1 MSSKKLSQLQEKV
14 TSLSADD
21 LLYVSVNGESKSIKA
36 STVEAPLKAYADQKK
51 SEVLSEL
58 QTLDGKISTEITN
71 RQAADTTTLN
81 NAKAYTNSQ
90 IASEQVARSLDDAAT
105 LSSANAYADSAV
117 EAEQSLRVAGD
128 AVLDQKITDNYDTMV
143 SEFSS
148 VRGEMATDRAN
159 ASQTYATKT
168 AVAADIASAS
178 QSTLAQADANLQAE
192 VAALQQL
199 DALNIGYSYEYTD
212 TKVAMEETA
221 RIAADATTLNSAN
234 AYTDLTCSN
243 TLNSAKTYT
252 DSSATATLSSAKS
265 YTDSAIAAIPASSG
279 SVPSGVIQM
288 YAGSTAPT
296 GYLLCDGSAVSR
308 TTYSALFS
316 VIGTSYGVGNG
327 TSTFNLPNPDGNVN
341 IRYIIKI

>member
-58 QTLDGKISTEITN
+58 QTLDGKINTEITN

-81 NAKAYTNSQ
+81 SAKAYTNAQ
-90 IASEQVARSLDDAAT
+90 IASEQTARSLEDAAT
-105 LSSANAYADSAV
+105 LSSANSYTDSAV
-117 EAEQSLRVAGD
+117 DAEESLRVAGD
-128 AVLDQKITDNYDTMV
+128 AALDQKITDNYDTMV
-143 SEFSS
+143 SEFTS
-148 VRGEMATDRAN
+148 VRAEMATDRAN
-159 ASQTYATKT
+159 DSQTYATKT
-168 AVAADIASAS
+168 QVAADIASAS
-178 QSTLAQADANLQAE
+178 QSTLAQANANLQAQ
-192 VAALQQL
+192 VTALQEL

-221 RIAADATTLNSAN
+221 RIAADATTLNSAK

-243 TLNSAKTYT
+243 TLNSAKT
-252 DSSATATLSSAKS
+252 

-341 IRYIIKI
+341 IRYIIKV